1 MKKILLALF
10 ALLFIVACS
19 KIEEQK
25 TENSEQQSVTTE
37 QSTNKVVTH
46 RYDIKSGAIYYN
58 APMGTKQEL
67 YFDDYGAKEV
77 FITSVDLGIA
87 KAKSIEIR
95 KDGFTYKYDEGKTEG
110 TKSSWYTN
118 DFNYSKPDP
127 KLMERY
133 KVKEL
138 GTETIG
144 GKQCKKYSAE
154 FGSTPITS
162 WVWNNIMVKSI
173 TNFGGKDMVIEATKI
188 EETSVDQK
196 IFELPAGV
204 TFKEM

>member
-19 KIEEQK
+19 KTEEQK
-25 TENSEQQSVTTE
+25 TENPEQQSVTTE

-127 KLMERY
+127 AMMERY

-144 GKQCKKYSAE
+144 GKDCKKYSAE
-154 FGSTPITS
+154 FSGTPILT